1 MPAPALPANQAP
13 ADPAALF
20 TAVSKEYE
28 VINVFYARRQKI
40 QDDIADLS
48 QTHPYPL
55 TKGKELL
62 YQESQLTKKIRDSE
76 EYAQQLNHTAMLT
89 LLKSADVANA
99 KAALQ
104 CSIDKVKL
112 ALNNLAEFENFL
124 SVAAR
129 FVEFAAKLSAAAA
142 GAPLGFLAVAN
153 LIKEID
159 DIINMTLAETL
170 SQEELQKIINDVM
183 KDCTQATG

>member
-1 MPAPALPANQAP
+1 MPAPALPA
-13 ADPAALF
+13 DPATLF
-20 TAVSKEYE
+20 TAVRKEYE
-28 VINVFYARRQKI
+28 AINVLYLRRQKI

-48 QTHPYPL
+48 QKHPYPFDEGRKL
-55 TKGKELL
+55 LNQENEL
-62 YQESQLTKKIRDSE
+62 YKRIHDSE
-76 EYAQQLNHTAMLT
+76 EHARDLNRTAMLS

-104 CSIDKVKL
+104 CSINKIIL
-112 ALNNLAEFENFL
+112 ALNNLNEFENFL
-124 SVAAR
+124 SVATR

-159 DIINMTLAETL
+159 DIIHMTLAETL
-170 SQEELQKIINDVM
+170 PVEELQRINDEVM

>member
-1 MPAPALPANQAP
+1 MPAAALP

-28 VINVFYARRQKI
+28 VINVLYIRREKI
-40 QDDIADLS
+40 KDKIADLS
-48 QTHPYPL
+48 QIHPFPFDEG
-55 TKGKELL
+55 TKLLFQQAEL
-62 YQESQLTKKIRDSE
+62 SKRISDSE
-76 EYAQQLNHTAMLT
+76 QHATDLNRTAMLS

-112 ALNNLAEFENFL
+112 ALNNLDEFENFL
-124 SVAAR
+124 SVATR

-159 DIINMTLAETL
+159 DIIHMTLAQTL
-170 SQEELQKIINDVM
+170 PEEELQRIINEVM
-183 KDCTQATG
+183 KDCTHATG

>member
-1 MPAPALPANQAP
+1 MSAPALPANSAS

-28 VINVFYARRQKI
+28 VINVLYARRQRI
-40 QDDIADLS
+40 QDAITDLRNT
-48 QTHPYPL
+48 QPYPKE
-55 TKGKELL
+55 KGMKLL
-62 YQESQLTKKIRDSE
+62 DQENRLTKKINASEDHARD
-76 EYAQQLNHTAMLT
+76 LNRTAMLS

-124 SVAAR
+124 AVATR

-142 GAPLGFLAVAN
+142 GAPLSFLAVAN
-153 LIKEID
+153 LIKELD
-159 DIINMTLAETL
+159 DIIHMTLAETL
-170 SQEELQKIINDVM
+170 PEEELQKIINEVM